1 MKKKEKMAMICTH
14 CALLTEQNTKT
25 ALYPHVNKSVF
36 DVSRSLSFSFG
47 DSVAYNLIRRATTTV
62 IIARIIFI
70 RRLEIVKQF
79 LLKY

>member
-1 MKKKEKMAMICTH
+1 MKKKEKMAVLCTH
-14 CALLTEQNTKT
+14 CALLTQQNIQKT
-25 ALYPHVNKSVF
+25 SLFPHVNKSVF
-36 DVSRSLSFSFG
+36 DISRSLSFSFG
-47 DSVAYNLIRRATTTV
+47 DSVAYNLIRIATTV